1 MLSLY
6 LTTTNVSHDARVSKG
21 IVLEMLIGEI
31 DRTYDMNSFS
41 FKAKIAKQKSTF
53 FFLSS
58 FSENKIVLEL
68 S

>member
-41 FKAKIAKQKSTF
+41 FLKQK
-53 FFLSS
+53 
-58 FSENKIVLEL
+58 
-68 S
+68 